1 MATFAS
7 RGYSPTKNAWDKPQG
22 RTPSFVSGF
31 QNRSQTTLNKIPA
44 TYKAGSFGINSG
56 GSALGMQQK
65 AVAPVN
71 NNSGQQQAAKP
82 LIGHTQEQV
91 ASPAIRQESEETYTD
106 GTGGIAEQGQAA
118 TLGLQQQV
126 NAANAAKQANAANA
140 GVSGGDWAS
149 QDGGIKGFAGLDNEQ
164 IGYANQIIKM
174 GLARGLG
181 EQDIQTALMTAMT
194 ESSLRNLGY
203 GDNVG
208 PDSRGLFQ
216 QRFTQ
221 GWGTEAQIMDPNYSI
236 GKFYDTLATTGRGQ
250 NIWNTAQNVQRSAFS
265 DGSNYQKN
273 AGMASNLWNNYNQ
286 NGGIST
292 APVTQ
297 SNGSASWINA
307 NNNKYHDYDG
317 AFGAQCVDLYAFYT
331 SGFAGGT
338 PFGVGYAQE
347 LWGNYDSK
355 AYARVA
361 GNQRPQM
368 GDVAI
373 WSNGMNGQGGHVAIV
388 TQDNGNGTL
397 RVLQANATSAG
408 SKGNTIISNISK
420 GSLLGYLRPR
430 KLM

>member
-1 MATFAS
+1 MATFAAQ
-7 RGYSPTKNAWDKPQG
+7 GTKPKMPWDVSSQTKK
-22 RTPSFVSGF
+22 TPSFITGF
-31 QNRSQTTLNKIPA
+31 QDRSAATINKIPA
-44 TYKAGSFGINSG
+44 SYKAGSFGIGAANA
-56 GSALGMQQK
+56 SANQQR
-65 AVAPVN
+65 AAASAN
-71 NNSGQQQAAKP
+71 NNAGQQQVAKP
-82 LIGHTQEQV
+82 LISQQNQGTQTPEIT
-91 ASPAIRQESEETYTD
+91 PETEETYTD
-106 GTGGIAEQGQAA
+106 GTSGIDAQGKLA
-118 TLGLQQQV
+118 TAGLQAQV
-126 NAANAAKQANAANA
+126 DAQRKAQQANAAS
-140 GVSGGDWAS
+140 GSTGGDWAGIE
-149 QDGGIKGFAGLDNEQ
+149 GGIQGFGGLDAEQ

-174 GLARGLG
+174 GLSRNLSS
-181 EQDIQTALMTAMT
+181 QDIQTALMTAMT
-194 ESSLRNLGY
+194 ESSLRNLGH

-221 GWGTEAQIMDPNYSI
+221 GWGTEQQIMDPNYSI
-236 GKFYDTLATTGRGQ
+236 GKFYDTLANTARGP

-273 AGMASNLWNNYNQ
+273 ASLASNLWNNYNQ

-297 SNGSASWINA
+297 ANGAATWINA
-307 NNNKYHDYDG
+307 NNGKYHDYDG

-347 LWGNYDSK
+347 LWSNHDSK
-355 AYARVA
+355 AYVRVA

-373 WSNGMNGQGGHVAIV
+373 WSNGFNGQGGHVAIV
-388 TQDNGNGTL
+388 AQDNGNGSI
-397 RVLQANATSAG
+397 RVLNANATSAG
-408 SKGNTIISNISK
+408 PNGVTVMSNLSK